1 MTRFD
6 RYMLSQLFVLFGF
19 FALVLVAL
27 FWINR
32 AVVLFDRLIGNGQ
45 SALVFLEFS
54 SLSLPKLIVTVL
66 PIATFA
72 GAVYVT
78 NRMSGESELT
88 VLQST
93 GSGPWRLVRPVL
105 VYGISVALMM
115 SALTHFL
122 VPMAQGQLTEREA
135 EIAQNVTNGLLTE
148 GTFLHP
154 TDNVTFY
161 TRQIDSD
168 GVLRDV
174 FLSDRR
180 NPDEGVIY
188 TAAEAYLVRNDA
200 AASAGTTLI
209 MVDGLAQRLDNTQ
222 KRLATAQFRD
232 FSFDISTLVSRSI
245 GGHQSIRTMITPAL
259 LGNWDQIGEQT
270 GNNRSAIAE
279 DFHQRFTQPLFCIV
293 AAILGFATLMVG
305 GYSRFGVWREAAIAF
320 GLLVI
325 IDGFR
330 GVTVDMVRSDA
341 SVWPLMYLPSLL
353 GMLLAFAMLTHAAH
367 PSWLARLRRRR
378 RAT

>member
-54 SLSLPKLIVTVL
+54 SLSLPKLVVTVL
-66 PIATFA
+66 PIAAFA

-93 GSGPWRLVRPVL
+93 GSGPWRLARPVL
-105 VYGISVALMM
+105 VYGVSVALMM
-115 SALTHFL
+115 SVLTHFL
-122 VPMAQGQLTEREA
+122 VPMAQSQLTQRET

-161 TRQIDSD
+161 TRQIDED

-180 NPDEGVIY
+180 DPEEGVIY

-200 AASAGTTLI
+200 SNASGTTLI
-209 MVDGLAQRLDNTQ
+209 MVDGLAQRMDRTEQ
-222 KRLATAQFRD
+222 RLATARFRD
-232 FSFDISTLVSRSI
+232 FSFDISTLVSRD
-245 GGHQSIRTMITPAL
+245 GTGYQSIRTLVTPAL
-259 LGNWDQIGEQT
+259 MGNWTEIAERT
-270 GNNRSAIAE
+270 GNTRSTIAE
-279 DFHQRFTQPLFCIV
+279 EFHQRFTQPIFCIV
-293 AAILGFATLMVG
+293 AAMLGFATLLVG
-305 GYSRFGVWREAAIAF
+305 GFSRFGVWREASIAF
-320 GLLVI
+320 GLLVV

-330 GVTVDMVRSDA
+330 GVTVDIVRGDA
-341 SVWPLMYLPSLL
+341 DRWAMMYLPSAFGLV
-353 GMLLAFAMLTHAAH
+353 LAFAMLTHAAN

-378 RAT
+378 GAA